1 VQQHLLQGSHWKSFA
16 QTAEAGAELITPLP
30 QHAAT
35 TAGGAV
41 GNAIAEALSRTELG
55 HRDEN
60 KKLRSTSVQKAGPS
74 DPEVFIKKAVFIP

>member
-1 VQQHLLQGSHWKSFA
+1 
-16 QTAEAGAELITPLP
+16 
-30 QHAAT
+30 
-35 TAGGAV
+35 V